1 MPTSSRWSSRSSR
14 SGGSGSARGEWCA
27 IPSTGCRPC
36 SGWRGRRSRSAGGPP
51 VSWPA
56 PCQVRLGTWSSSCGC
71 GATPGRPRRTTS
83 GEPSGRV
90 PDEHAAV
97 RAHCG
102 AGSAAGRRRGGS
114 VTEVETPTAQEGQ
127 RRVLFTAHT
136 GRRDIVDLA
145 RTSAKRLMDGGIVVR
160 VLEQEAEQL
169 AIPGAEVAH
178 ADAEA
183 AEGAEIVMMFGGDGT
198 FLRAAELARY
208 TDAAL
213 MGVNL
218 GRVGFLAETE
228 PEAVEET
235 LSAIER
241 CLYSVEE
248 RLAPDVD
255 VLDCGGAGGGGTRA
269 LNEGAV
275 VGGTWAFNEVSV
287 EKAERSRVLDV
298 VIAIDG
304 RPLTSFGCDGVL
316 CATPTGSTAYAFSA
330 GGPVVWPDVEALLLV
345 PSNAHALF
353 SRPLVTSPNSVLTVT
368 VPEDGNRSR
377 VSADGRRF
385 VEVPDG
391 GRADVHRADR
401 PVRIARVHASTF
413 GDRLVAKFGLPVRG
427 FRDAR
432 HHAGPGHEL
441 FTSRNVLT
449 RDIVAG
455 NGTADGVSATEVSG
469 AGSHDDA

>member
-1 MPTSSRWSSRSSR
+1 VSQAN
-14 SGGSGSARGEWCA
+14 GG
-27 IPSTGCRPC
+27 
-36 SGWRGRRSRSAGGPP
+36 
-51 VSWPA
+51 
-56 PCQVRLGTWSSSCGC
+56 
-71 GATPGRPRRTTS
+71 TPGAE
-83 GEPSGRV
+83 EP
-90 PDEHAAV
+90 
-97 RAHCG
+97 
-102 AGSAAGRRRGGS
+102 
-114 VTEVETPTAQEGQ
+114 
-127 RRVLFTAHT
+127 RRVLLTVHT
-136 GRRDIVDLA
+136 GRRDIVELA
-145 RTSAKRLMDGGIVVR
+145 RTSAARLHAGGIVVR
-160 VLEQEAEQL
+160 LLEGEAEDL
-169 AIPGAEVAH
+169 GITDAEVVP
-178 ADAEA
+178 ADADA
-183 AEGAEIVMMFGGDGT
+183 ARGCEIVMVFGGDGT

-235 LSAIER
+235 LIAIER
-241 CLYSVEE
+241 CEYSVEE
-248 RLAPDVD
+248 RLAIDAD
-255 VLDCGGAGGGGTRA
+255 VLDSAGT
-269 LNEGAV
+269 V
-275 VGGTWAFNEVSV
+275 VAGTWAMNEVSV

-353 SRPLVTSPNSVLTVT
+353 SRPLVTSPNSVLAIA
-368 VPEDGNRSR
+368 VPADGNRAR
-377 VSADGRRF
+377 ISADGRRML
-385 VEVPDG
+385 EVPDG
-391 GRADVHRADR
+391 GRVDVRRAAQ

-441 FTSRNVLT
+441 STSRNVLS
-449 RDIVAG
+449 RDIVTG
-455 NGTADGVSATEVSG
+455 DGQVLPVGE
-469 AGSHDDA
+469 GSCARVDDDA

>member
-1 MPTSSRWSSRSSR
+1 
-14 SGGSGSARGEWCA
+14 
-27 IPSTGCRPC
+27 
-36 SGWRGRRSRSAGGPP
+36 
-51 VSWPA
+51 VSQIEHEGKA
-56 PCQVRLGTWSSSCGC
+56 DGDV
-71 GATPGRPRRTTS
+71 AAAE
-83 GEPSGRV
+83 EP
-90 PDEHAAV
+90 
-97 RAHCG
+97 
-102 AGSAAGRRRGGS
+102 
-114 VTEVETPTAQEGQ
+114 
-127 RRVLFTAHT
+127 RRVLLTVHT

-145 RTSAKRLMDGGIVVR
+145 RTSAARLMAGGINVR
-160 VLEQEAEQL
+160 VLEDEAAEL
-169 AIPGAEVAH
+169 DIPDAEVAS
-178 ADAEA
+178 ADSEA
-183 AEGAEIVMMFGGDGT
+183 AKGAEIVMVFGGDGT

-248 RLAPDVD
+248 RLALEVD
-255 VLDCGGAGGGGTRA
+255 VLDAA
-269 LNEGAV
+269 GAV
-275 VGGTWAFNEVSV
+275 VGGTWALNEVSV

-298 VIAIDG
+298 VLAIDG

-353 SRPLVTSPNSVLTVT
+353 GRPLVTSPNSVLTVA
-368 VPEDGNRSR
+368 VPADGNRSR
-377 VSADGRRF
+377 VSADGRRV

-391 GRADVHRADR
+391 GRVDVRRAAR
-401 PVRIARVHASTF
+401 PVRIARVHATTF

-432 HHAGPGHEL
+432 HAGPGHEL
-441 FTSRNVLT
+441 FTSRNVLA
-449 RDIVAG
+449 RDIVSG
-455 NGTADGVSATEVSG
+455 NVDPDPDGR
-469 AGSHDDA
+469 

>member
-1 MPTSSRWSSRSSR
+1 MIGVGDDSGTSSRA
-14 SGGSGSARGEWCA
+14 G
-27 IPSTGCRPC
+27 TV
-36 SGWRGRRSRSAGGPP
+36 AGGHERGGR
-51 VSWPA
+51 VSEEN
-56 PCQVRLGTWSSSCGC
+56 R
-71 GATPGRPRRTTS
+71 
-83 GEPSGRV
+83 EPSASA
-90 PDEHAAV
+90 DEH
-97 RAHCG
+97 
-102 AGSAAGRRRGGS
+102 
-114 VTEVETPTAQEGQ
+114 
-127 RRVLFTAHT
+127 RRVLLTVHT
-136 GRRDIVDLA
+136 GRSDIVELA
-145 RTSAKRLMDGGIVVR
+145 RNSAARLIAGGIGVR
-160 VLEQEAEQL
+160 VLEDEAPEL
-169 AIPGAEVAH
+169 GIPDAEVVRP
-178 ADAEA
+178 DAEA
-183 AEGAEIVMMFGGDGT
+183 ARGAEIVMVFGGDGT

-248 RLAPDVD
+248 RLALQID
-255 VLDCGGAGGGGTRA
+255 VLDRD
-269 LNEGAV
+269 GAV
-275 VGGTWAFNEVSV
+275 TGGTWALNEVSV

-298 VIAIDG
+298 VISIDG

-353 SRPLVTSPNSVLTVT
+353 ARPLVTSPDSVLTIA
-368 VPEDGNRSR
+368 VPADGNRAR
-377 VSADGRRF
+377 ISADGRRL
-385 VEVPDG
+385 VEIPDG
-391 GRADVHRADR
+391 GSVDVCRADK

-441 FTSRNVLT
+441 FSSRTLPDRDVL
-449 RDIVAG
+449 
-455 NGTADGVSATEVSG
+455 TADGGSTSPAG
-469 AGSHDDA
+469 APAVREQPPLDG

>member
-1 MPTSSRWSSRSSR
+1 MRK
-14 SGGSGSARGEWCA
+14 
-27 IPSTGCRPC
+27 STG
-36 SGWRGRRSRSAGGPP
+36 
-51 VSWPA
+51 
-56 PCQVRLGTWSSSCGC
+56 
-71 GATPGRPRRTTS
+71 
-83 GEPSGRV
+83 
-90 PDEHAAV
+90 
-97 RAHCG
+97 
-102 AGSAAGRRRGGS
+102 
-114 VTEVETPTAQEGQ
+114 

-136 GRRDIVDLA
+136 GRQDIVELA
-145 RTSAKRLMDGGIVVR
+145 RTSAARLMGDGIAVR
-160 VLEQEAEQL
+160 VLTDEAGQL
-169 AIPGAEVAH
+169 DIPDAEVVA
-178 ADAEA
+178 ADENA
-183 AEGAEIVMMFGGDGT
+183 ACDAEIVMVFGGDGT

-241 CLYSVEE
+241 CLYQVEE
-248 RLAPDVD
+248 RLAIEVD
-255 VLDCGGAGGGGTRA
+255 VLDPDGD
-269 LNEGAV
+269 V
-275 VGGTWAFNEVSV
+275 VGSTWALNEVSV

-298 VIAIDG
+298 VLAIDG

-353 SRPLVTSPNSVLTVT
+353 ARPLVTSPASVLTVA
-368 VPEDGNRSR
+368 VPPDGNTAR
-377 VSADGRRF
+377 VSADGRRSLDVPPGGR
-385 VEVPDG
+385 VEV
-391 GRADVHRADR
+391 RRADR

-432 HHAGPGHEL
+432 HAGPGHEL

-449 RDIVAG
+449 RDVITGDGHVVDDDAPAHDIVG
-455 NGTADGVSATEVSG
+455 EEVGG
-469 AGSHDDA
+469 AGTDDGA